1 MRDEQYYLNNGWK
14 RERCYV
20 CNGTGMVSDYGCGED
35 FCGPKECD
43 CCWGNGSYW
52 VTPKGRHVVYPGG
65 PFC

>member
-1 MRDEQYYLNNGWK
+1 
-14 RERCYV
+14 
-20 CNGTGMVSDYGCGED
+20 MVSDYGCGED